1 MQVALLLAADYANV
15 AQGGKL
21 NVMGIF
27 DNIRAQTFPA
37 RHASMHLVVKL
48 AADPGEGG
56 QTRTIT
62 ILLVDEDGGE
72 MMRMSNDLQVPPQTG
87 GRRPE
92 MNFIMELRDL
102 MFPRPGTYEFAV
114 QVDRDTKATH
124 AIHVLPQ
131 DQIEG

>member
-48 AADPGEGG
+48 ASDPGEGG
-56 QTRTIT
+56 QMRAIT
-62 ILLVDEDGGE
+62 ILLLNEDGGE
-72 MMRMSNDLQVPPQTG
+72 MLRMSQDIEVPPHSG

-92 MNFIMELRDL
+92 MNFIMELRDVV
-102 MFPRPGTYEFAV
+102 FPTPGIYEFVV

-124 AIHVLPQ
+124 PIHLIPQ
-131 DQIEG
+131 DQVDG